1 MRITVETEE
10 LKQEI
15 LKQSE
20 YIHDFLI
27 NKDDVKGLGND
38 WLIGLDSDKAGILM
52 HLYMAPQIIEVTTE
66 QQRTMNK
73 EELFEMY
80 KGLDMKER
88 IKFDREYIRF
98 KEEEELKEISKAKE
112 IIDLIVTDEQ
122 KPYFSSEW
130 VEENIFNLKRKQ

>member
-80 KGLDMKER
+80 KNLDMKER
-88 IKFDREYIRF
+88 IKFDREYIIF
-98 KEEEELKEISKAKE
+98 KEEKKLKEISKAKE
-112 IIDLIVTDEQ
+112 IIDLIVTNEQ

-130 VEENIFNLKRKQ
+130 VEENIFNLKRK

>member
-1 MRITVETEE
+1 MKITVETEE

-98 KEEEELKEISKAKE
+98 KEEEELKGISKAKE

-130 VEENIFNLKRKQ
+130 VEENILNLKRKQ

>member
-1 MRITVETEE
+1 MKITVETEE

-73 EELFEMY
+73 EELFEVY

-112 IIDLIVTDEQ
+112 IIDLIVTDGQ

-130 VEENIFNLKRKQ
+130 VEENILNLKRK